1 MNKLMTALSWGTAV
15 LCAGF
20 LAGCDQ
26 NNNGSNGN
34 SSMDPIDEASI
45 KVSLRSQLVGGATS
59 VCSSV
64 VQSAC
69 NDWDAWWAANG
80 DAEANVAESVSEP
93 VELSEQKIATLVND
107 PSWETDPDFK
117 TGVELILYY
126 LRNQILDEGV
136 AEYPDWQDFRSAF
149 INVAHE
155 YVAGLPAGI
164 DGYKIWF
171 TSSSPQ
177 YGTFEGLKK
186 ADERLKYSISYS
198 SAISVASTVVN
209 LDQGILDDDQMTM
222 IDAIFGLVGQSALNQ
237 SELQQTLATVDL
249 GGSLLANGEQ
259 LYNVDLS
266 YLVDDANDGDFF
278 RLIDTLADN
287 GFVLEQ
293 FVIDD
298 IKQQTDWDSEPHK
311 DQVVLILQHLLDESG
326 LTAVDYENTTGE
338 GNDRDVF
345 GDAFKAVVLK
355 EGFENGLQLWNSLP
369 SLVRFK
375 LLEILL
381 IDLED
386 YERPI
391 EYVSVEDTAN
401 ADAIAVYQAFV
412 DQARDAANDETPHIL
427 VMTSSSADSYAAA
440 DYYVGIFEQLG
451 ATAQWLPVDRAY
463 RQARDTN
470 QCDWLAAYHSD
481 FAAVPHLDQL
491 YPDYFQAH
499 QQACEQGVAD
509 LIDNAHGVFINGG
522 DQVRTFDALVSFES
536 DLRIDSAE
544 LLHIQSRQQDG
555 RLVVGGTSAGAAVQ
569 SGGLAGNGNTN
580 PMITAGS
587 SHGIL
592 VNGFNANNHEA
603 IGGIET
609 FPWGVVDTHF
619 SERAREGRLIR
630 LLAHADV
637 RFGFG
642 VDETM
647 ALNVAQIEV
656 DGEATRV
663 VMQVTGEN
671 GVYIVDMAEAHIL
684 QQSPFEVRD
693 VVTHFLND
701 GDRFILYPETGEYEI
716 EFAEG
721 GTAMEVGSEA
731 EAEVTND
738 DILYQDNYRA
748 MAAEMMTKG
757 ATEATGTSYEDDPEY
772 SVILRLGDDTAAQSK
787 DDKVSYRNL
796 RVEFLQ
802 DGNI

>member
-1 MNKLMTALSWGTAV
+1 MNKLKTSLKWGAAV

-20 LAGCDQ
+20 LAGCEQD
-26 NNNGSNGN
+26 NGNGS
-34 SSMDPIDEASI
+34 DPINEASI
-45 KVSLRSQLVGGATS
+45 ELSLRSQLVGGATS

-69 NDWDAWWAANG
+69 NDWDTWWAANG
-80 DAEANVAESVSEP
+80 DAEANVAVAVSEP
-93 VELSEQKIATLVND
+93 VELSEQKISTLVND
-107 PSWETDPDFK
+107 PAWESDPDFK
-117 TGVELILYY
+117 TGVELILNY
-126 LRNQILDEGV
+126 LRDQILDEGV

-149 INVAHE
+149 IGVANE
-155 YVAGLPAGI
+155 DVAGLPEDI
-164 DGYKIWF
+164 DGDVIWF
-171 TSSSPQ
+171 DSTSAQ

-186 ADERLKYSISYS
+186 ADERLKYSIDGSK
-198 SAISVASTVVN
+198 ATEAENMVLGLPEGT
-209 LDQGILDDDQMTM
+209 LDDDQL
-222 IDAIFGLVGQSALNQ
+222 AINDTVAGLIGLDSLNQ
-237 SELQQTLATVDL
+237 DELLQAMAGVDL
-249 GGSLLANGEQ
+249 GGTLLADGEA
-259 LYNVDLS
+259 LYNSDLS
-266 YLVDDANDGDFF
+266 YLVDDSNDGDFF
-278 RLIDTLADN
+278 RLVDTMADN
-287 GFVLEQ
+287 GFVLDQ
-293 FVIDD
+293 AVIDN
-298 IKQQTDWDSEPHK
+298 IEQQADWDSTQHQ

-326 LTAVDYENTTGE
+326 MSSVDYENTTGE
-338 GNDRDVF
+338 GRDRDVF
-345 GDAFKAVVLK
+345 GDAFKHVILK
-355 EGFENGLQLWNSLP
+355 EGFENGLQVWNSLP

-381 IDLED
+381 DELID
-386 YERPI
+386 YKRAI
-391 EYVSVEDTAN
+391 EYVAVEDTAN
-401 ADAIAVYQAFV
+401 ADAVAIYQAFV
-412 DQARDAANDETPHIL
+412 DQARDAADDETPHIL
-427 VMTSSSADSYAAA
+427 VMTSSSADSYAVA

-463 RQARDTN
+463 RQARDAN

-499 QQACEQGVAD
+499 LQACEQGVAD
-509 LIDNAHGVFINGG
+509 LIDNAHGIFINGG
-522 DQVRTFDALVSFES
+522 DQVRTFDALVSFDS

-555 RLVVGGTSAGAAVQ
+555 HLVVGGTSAGAAVQ
-569 SGGLAGNGNTN
+569 SGGLADNGNTN

-592 VNGFNANNHEA
+592 VNGFTANNHEA
-603 IGGIET
+603 TGGIET

-642 VDETM
+642 VDETT
-647 ALNVAQIEV
+647 ALNVAKVEAE
-656 DGEATRV
+656 DEATRV

-671 GVYIVDMAEAHIL
+671 GVYIVDMASAHIL
-684 QQSPFEVRD
+684 QEAPFEVRD

-721 GTAMEVGSEA
+721 GTALAVGSD
-731 EAEVTND
+731 AEVEVSNND
-738 DILYQDNYRA
+738 VLYEDNYRA
-748 MAAEMMTKG
+748 MATEMMTQG
-757 ATEATGTSYEDDPEY
+757 ATEATGTSYENDPEY
-772 SVILRLGDDTAAQSK
+772 SVTLSLDDDTAAQTK

-796 RVEFLQ
+796 KVEFLQ

>member
-1 MNKLMTALSWGTAV
+1 MKNSITALKWGTAV

-20 LAGCDQ
+20 IAGCDL
-26 NNNGSNGN
+26 NNGGSNGGGSGGN
-34 SSMDPIDEASI
+34 GTAPIDEVSLQ
-45 KVSLRSQLVGGATS
+45 VSLRSQLVGGATS

-69 NDWDAWWAANG
+69 NDWEAWWGTNG
-80 DAEANVAESVSEP
+80 DAEANVALAESEP

-107 PSWETDPDFK
+107 PAWDTHPDFK
-117 TGVELILYY
+117 TGVELILNH
-126 LRNQILDEGV
+126 LRDQILDEGV

-155 YVAGLPAGI
+155 DVDGLPEGI
-164 DGYKIWF
+164 DGDTIWF
-171 TSSSPQ
+171 DSTSAQ

-186 ADERLKYSISYS
+186 ADERLNYEVTATRAATVSALISGLPEGTLTEEQDVIADVIADMVS
-198 SAISVASTVVN
+198 TESMTPDELLAAMASVALEGETLADGDALWFDELSNADWDLLVDTVEDNNYV
-209 LDQGILDDDQMTM
+209 
-222 IDAIFGLVGQSALNQ
+222 IDAALIAD
-237 SELQQTLATVDL
+237 LDAATWESDDNKAGVLIVLDALRNGNAEVDY
-249 GGSLLANGEQ
+249 GS
-259 LYNVDLS
+259 Y
-266 YLVDDANDGDFF
+266 DDF
-278 RLIDTLADN
+278 RAAFIDTL
-287 GFVLEQ
+287 
-293 FVIDD
+293 VID
-298 IKQQTDWDSEPHK
+298 
-311 DQVVLILQHLLDESG
+311 
-326 LTAVDYENTTGE
+326 
-338 GNDRDVF
+338 
-345 GDAFKAVVLK
+345 
-355 EGFENGLQLWNSLP
+355 GFENGLQVWNSLP

-386 YERPI
+386 YDRAI
-391 EYVSVEDTAN
+391 EYVAVEDTAN
-401 ADAIAVYQAFV
+401 SNAIAIYQAFV

-427 VMTSSSADSYAAA
+427 VMTSSSADSYAVA

-463 RQARDTN
+463 RQARDNN

-491 YPDYFQAH
+491 YPDYFEAH

-509 LIDNAHGVFINGG
+509 LIDNAHGIFINGG

-544 LLHIQSRQQDG
+544 LQQIQTRQQDG
-555 RLVVGGTSAGAAVQ
+555 HLIVGGTSAGAAVQ
-569 SGGLAGNGNTN
+569 SGGMADNGNTN

-603 IGGIET
+603 TGGIET

-630 LLAHADV
+630 LLAHSDV

-642 VDETM
+642 VDETT
-647 ALNVAQIEV
+647 ALNVAHIEAE
-656 DGEATRV
+656 DESPRV

-671 GVYIVDMAEAHIL
+671 GVYIVDMASAHIL
-684 QQSPFEVRD
+684 TEAPFEVRD
-693 VVTHFLND
+693 VITHFLND
-701 GDRFILYPETGEYEI
+701 GDRFILNLQTGEYDI

-721 GTAMEVGSEA
+721 GTALEVGSDT

-738 DILYQDNYRA
+738 DVLYQDNYRA
-748 MAAEMMTKG
+748 LAAEMMTTG
-757 ATEATGTSYEDDPEY
+757 ATEATGTSWESEPEY
-772 SVILRLGDDTAAQSK
+772 SVTLSLDDNTAAQSK

-796 RVEFLQ
+796 KVEFLH

>member
-1 MNKLMTALSWGTAV
+1 MNKLKTSLKWGTAV

-20 LAGCDQ
+20 LAGCEQD
-26 NNNGSNGN
+26 NGNGS
-34 SSMDPIDEASI
+34 DPINEASI
-45 KVSLRSQLVGGATS
+45 ELSLRSQLVGGATS

-69 NDWDAWWAANG
+69 NDWDTWWAANG
-80 DAEANVAESVSEP
+80 DAEANVAVAVSEP
-93 VELSEQKIATLVND
+93 VELSEQKISTLVND
-107 PSWETDPDFK
+107 PAWESDPDFK
-117 TGVELILYY
+117 TGVELILNY
-126 LRNQILDEGV
+126 LRDQILDEGV

-149 INVAHE
+149 IGVANE
-155 YVAGLPAGI
+155 DVAGLPEDI
-164 DGYKIWF
+164 DGDVIWF
-171 TSSSPQ
+171 DSTSAQ

-186 ADERLKYSISYS
+186 ADERLNYEVT
-198 SAISVASTVVN
+198 SAKATTV
-209 LDQGILDDDQMTM
+209 T
-222 IDAIFGLVGQSALNQ
+222 S
-237 SELQQTLATVDL
+237 
-249 GGSLLANGEQ
+249 
-259 LYNVDLS
+259 
-266 YLVDDANDGDFF
+266 
-278 RLIDTLADN
+278 LIDGLPEETLTEEQQVISDVIADLVSPDSLTPDELLDAMAAVALEGETLADGTALWN
-287 GFVLEQ
+287 DELSNA
-293 FVIDD
+293 
-298 IKQQTDWDSEPHK
+298 DWDLLVDTVEDNSY
-311 DQVVLILQHLLDESG
+311 VVDAAVIADLDAATWESDENKAGVLLVLDALLEDN
-326 LTAVDYENTTGE
+326 AEVDYGSF
-338 GNDRDVF
+338 NDFRT
-345 GDAFKAVVLK
+345 AFRSTLLTD
-355 EGFENGLQLWNSLP
+355 GFENGLQVWNSLP

-386 YERPI
+386 YERAI
-391 EYVSVEDTAN
+391 EYVAVDDTAN
-401 ADAIAVYQAFV
+401 ADAVAIYQAFV
-412 DQARDAANDETPHIL
+412 DQARDAADDETPHIL
-427 VMTSSSADSYAAA
+427 VMTSSSADSYAVA

-463 RQARDTN
+463 RQARDSN

-499 QQACEQGVAD
+499 LQACEQGVAD
-509 LIDNAHGVFINGG
+509 LIENAHGVFINGG
-522 DQVRTFDALVSFES
+522 DQVRTFDALVSFDS

-555 RLVVGGTSAGAAVQ
+555 HLVVGGTSAGAAVQ
-569 SGGLAGNGNTN
+569 SGGLADNGNTN

-592 VNGFNANNHEA
+592 VNGFTANNHEA
-603 IGGIET
+603 TGGIET

-642 VDETM
+642 VDETT
-647 ALNVAQIEV
+647 ALNVAKVEAE
-656 DGEATRV
+656 DEATRV

-671 GVYIVDMAEAHIL
+671 GVYIVDMASAHIL
-684 QQSPFEVRD
+684 QEAPFEVRD

-721 GTAMEVGSEA
+721 GTALDVGSDA
-731 EAEVTND
+731 TAEVTND
-738 DILYQDNYRA
+738 DILYEDNYRS
-748 MAAEMMTKG
+748 MAAEMMTNG
-757 ATEATGTSYEDDPEY
+757 ATEATGTSWESEPEY
-772 SVILRLGDDTAAQSK
+772 SVTLSLDDDTAAQTK

-796 RVEFLQ
+796 KVEFLQ
-802 DGNI
+802 DGNN